1 MVFSSIEFLFYF
13 LPVFLILY
21 TFLPW
26 KNVILALGSLIFYI
40 WGEGFFVAIMIVSI
54 VSNYF
59 IGKLIA
65 KSTPENKK
73 SMLFLGLAVNMF
85 ILILY
90 KYTGFI
96 VYDMFS
102 LDNFPEHLVPKLPLG
117 ISFFT
122 FQAMSYLID
131 LYRKEAEPARSALSL
146 FAYIAMF
153 PQLIAGP
160 IVRYSSV
167 AKELEK
173 RTTELR
179 HIYHGLIFFA
189 IGLGQKVLIADNM
202 AAVVDPIFALEANAV
217 TMSVAWTGA
226 IAYTLQ
232 IYFDFSGY
240 SSMAI
245 GLGLILGFKF
255 PQNFNYPYISKS
267 ITEFWRRWHMSLS
280 SWFRDYLYIPLGGN
294 RKGSL
299 RTYINL
305 FLVFFLCGLWH
316 GASWTFVA
324 WGLFHGIVLVIER
337 LVKPYLKFN
346 LPRIVCIPYALVLT
360 IIGWVLFRAESFS
373 QAGTFLSAMFGFSGI
388 ELALY
393 PPSVD
398 MFVTHQAAF
407 VAIIAIFLSFGSG
420 EWLGKKLIVMPAIDS
435 VDVKHS
441 RAKICLGLI
450 MASCVLILSSILI
463 LAGSYS
469 AFIYFRF

>member
-1 MVFSSIEFLFYF
+1 
-13 LPVFLILY
+13 
-21 TFLPW
+21 
-26 KNVILALGSLIFYI
+26 
-40 WGEGFFVAIMIVSI
+40 
-54 VSNYF
+54 
-59 IGKLIA
+59 
-65 KSTPENKK
+65 
-73 SMLFLGLAVNMF
+73 
-85 ILILY
+85 
-90 KYTGFI
+90 
-96 VYDMFS
+96 
-102 LDNFPEHLVPKLPLG
+102 
-117 ISFFT
+117 
-122 FQAMSYLID
+122 
-131 LYRKEAEPARSALSL
+131 
-146 FAYIAMF
+146 
-153 PQLIAGP
+153 
-160 IVRYSSV
+160 
-167 AKELEK
+167 
-173 RTTELR
+173 
-179 HIYHGLIFFA
+179 
-189 IGLGQKVLIADNM
+189 M